1 MSEIALE
8 RSSGKAGTAR
18 TIGLWL
24 LQIAAA
30 GLFFFAGG
38 SKLAGN
44 PQMVQVYSTIGIGQW
59 FRYLTGGLEVIGA
72 AGLLFPVTAGWA
84 ALMLAAIMV
93 GAVLAHLFIIG
104 GSAAIPVVLLLA
116 MATVAWTRRP
126 RGIKS

>member
-8 RSSGKAGTAR
+8 KPSAKAGTVR

-38 SKLAGN
+38 SKLAGDA
-44 PQMVQVYSTIGIGQW
+44 QMVQVFGVIGIGQW

-72 AGLLFPVTAGWA
+72 AGLLFPATAAFA
-84 ALMLAAIMV
+84 ALMLAVVMI
-93 GAVLAHLFIIG
+93 GAVLSHLFLIG
-104 GSAAIPVVLLLA
+104 GSPAMAAVLLLA
-116 MATVAWTRRP
+116 MATVAWVRRP
-126 RGIKS
+126 GR